1 MSTRRMCEPSTANSA
16 GGSPVSPSYDHQGS
30 QLTTTVLKAP
40 SCFSPS
46 LNTPLSLQG
55 PLELGRW
62 LIQYSVFFGSHEGE
76 GFKEIINSH
85 DLSTVSSVNLSSYTC
100 MCWIKRRPVLEGH
113 LRHQGFFFFFLFPF
127 SFCSKSTKL
136 GDVSHAGQVL

>member
-1 MSTRRMCEPSTANSA
+1 MRRMCEPSTANSA
-16 GGSPVSPSYDHQGS
+16 GGSPVSPSYDHQQS
-30 QLTTTVLKAP
+30 QLTATVLNAP

-62 LIQYSVFFGSHEGE
+62 LIQYSVFFSSHKGE

-85 DLSTVSSVNLSSYTC
+85 DLSTVLSINISSYTC
-100 MCWIKRRPVLEGH
+100 IC
-113 LRHQGFFFFFLFPF
+113 
-127 SFCSKSTKL
+127 
-136 GDVSHAGQVL
+136 